1 MPTLPYHADL
11 ILRDG
16 SIYTLEAGRP
26 WATCVAI
33 RRHRII
39 ALGKD
44 EEVMA
49 FAGPQTRIVDL
60 AGKLV
65 LPGLCDA
72 HIHFH
77 DWSLGLQEVQ
87 LAGVPSKDAM
97 MAQIAVYASAARS
110 DAWIKGQGWNESRWG
125 TTEFPV
131 AADLD
136 AVTGPEQPA
145 IMWRSDMHGAVVNS
159 VALRL
164 AGITASTADPP
175 GGVIDRDARGAP
187 TGVLRETAILLV
199 SEHVPPPSAAQL
211 DDAFRQGMRTL
222 HGYGITA
229 IHDQRIKD
237 VNDGRPLLASL
248 RRLRERRELK
258 LRVNANIAAHDLPH
272 VEALGLRYGF
282 GDDYL
287 RLGFVK
293 VFSDGSLGTRTAW
306 MLAPFEKLRAGEGD
320 NLGVNVTPPEQ
331 MADEFRRAVLAG
343 FPISVHAIGDRANR
357 VVLDI
362 FEELADAGLRPPVPH
377 RMEHVQI
384 IDPADLPRLA
394 RLGITASVQLIH
406 ATDDMD
412 TADLLVGARGATMYN
427 FRSLREL
434 GTLCAYGSDA
444 PVADVNPFLG
454 MHAGLTRQRIDRMDR
469 APWYPNERIS
479 MAEIVHG
486 YTKGPALAAG
496 WDDIIGAIWPGM
508 RADLAVLD
516 RDLFEL
522 ADRGVT
528 GDEIAATQVA
538 MTVFDG
544 EIVHTM

>member
-1 MPTLPYHADL
+1 
-11 ILRDG
+11 
-16 SIYTLEAGRP
+16 
-26 WATCVAI
+26 
-33 RRHRII
+33 
-39 ALGKD
+39 
-44 EEVMA
+44 
-49 FAGPQTRIVDL
+49 
-60 AGKLV
+60 
-65 LPGLCDA
+65 
-72 HIHFH
+72 
-77 DWSLGLQEVQ
+77 
-87 LAGVPSKDAM
+87 AGVPSKDAM
-97 MAQIAVYASAARS
+97 MAQIAAYAGAARA

-222 HGYGITA
+222 HSYGITA

-412 TADLLVGARGATMYN
+412 TADLLVGARGANMYN
-427 FRSLREL
+427 FRTLREL

-454 MHAGLTRQRIDRMDR
+454 MHAGLTRQRVDRMDR
-469 APWYPNERIS
+469 ASWYPDERIS
-479 MAEIVHG
+479 MAEIIHG

>member
-1 MPTLPYHADL
+1 MPVLPNHADL
-11 ILRDG
+11 ILRDA
-16 SIYTLEAGRP
+16 SIYTVESSRP
-26 WATCVAI
+26 WVTAVAI
-33 RRHRII
+33 RNHRIV
-39 ALGKD
+39 AVGKE

-49 FAGPQTRIVDL
+49 FAGPQTQIIGL
-60 AGKLV
+60 NGKLV

-72 HIHFH
+72 HIHFY
-77 DWSLGLQEVQ
+77 DWSLSLQEVR
-87 LAGVPSKDAM
+87 LADTTSKEQMLAR
-97 MAQIAVYASAARS
+97 IADYAAKAKPDGWLR
-110 DAWIKGQGWNESRWG
+110 GRGWNESRWG
-125 TTEFPV
+125 VTDFPT

-136 AVTGPEQPA
+136 SVTGPEQPA

-159 VALRL
+159 AALRA
-164 AGITASTADPP
+164 AGITAATADPP
-175 GGVIDRDARGAP
+175 GGVIDRDATGAP

-199 SEHVPPPSAAQL
+199 DDIMPMPSPAQVDAAL
-211 DDAFRQGMRTL
+211 SQGMQTL

-237 VNDGRPLLASL
+237 VDDGRPLLASL
-248 RRLRERRELK
+248 RRLRERRALK
-258 LRVNANIAAHDLPH
+258 LRVNANIAAHDLYH

-306 MLAPFEKLRAGEGD
+306 MLAPFAQIGAGADENTGIS
-320 NLGVNVTPPEQ
+320 VTPPAQ
-331 MADEFRRAVLAG
+331 MADEFRRAVEAG

-362 FEELADAGLRPPVPH
+362 FEELADAGLHPPVPH

-394 RLGITASVQLIH
+394 RLGITASVQPVH

-412 TADLLVGARGATMYN
+412 TADLLVGTRGANMYN
-427 FRSLREL
+427 FRSLLEL

-454 MHAGLTRQRIDRMDR
+454 MHAGLTRQRVERMER
-469 APWYPNERIS
+469 PAWYPEERIN
-479 MAEIVHG
+479 MDELIFG

-496 WDDIIGAIWPGM
+496 WDNIIGSIWPGL
-508 RADLAVLD
+508 RADLIVLD
-516 RDLFEL
+516 RDLFDL
-522 ADRGVT
+522 AARGVT
-528 GDEIAATQVA
+528 GDEVA
-538 MTVFDG
+538 STRVEMTIFDG
-544 EIVHTM
+544 EIVHAL